1 MAKYFKGITNISL
14 TLELQ
19 CFLQI
24 KEKYQCLTV
33 FWSLMINLEGQI
45 QKCQLMPFK
54 KPCLDQYFKQQRS
67 LWELFPSFFQRYETK
82 KHCFVLYTFYR
93 IIIKVAFATSK
104 ELYITMDI
112 LLYMVFSV
120 WFYSQRTS
128 KPQIIANL
136 S

>member
-19 CFLQI
+19 YYLQI
-24 KEKYQCLTV
+24 KEKYQCLRV
-33 FWSLMINLEGQI
+33 FCSLMINLEGQI

-82 KHCFVLYTFYR
+82 KALFCIVYFLQNNYQGCICNIKGALYHHGHSTVYGIF
-93 IIIKVAFATSK
+93 S
-104 ELYITMDI
+104 LI
-112 LLYMVFSV
+112 L
-120 WFYSQRTS
+120 Q
-128 KPQIIANL
+128 PENL
-136 S
+136 